1 MTRSHWKVK
10 IAEEGDRCWETP
22 RCVIHNRYGVSDPC
36 VSQNSCE
43 ISAPQLAH
51 KLHSVMNCDA
61 RYASAR
67 SELALIEIFVNL
79 GKMKSVLIRV
89 RPICLPCARWPGQV
103 RLDYLKTL
111 RCFLRY
117 VLIYTSLNK

>member
-1 MTRSHWKVK
+1 MSSLKFVTLLISLNSNDKKSLESENCR
-10 IAEEGDRCWETP
+10 GGRDRCWETP

-89 RPICLPCARWPGQV
+89 RPICLPCARGQV
-103 RLDYLKTL
+103 RSD
-111 RCFLRY
+111 
-117 VLIYTSLNK
+117 

>member
-1 MTRSHWKVK
+1 MQRREIDAGRH
-10 IAEEGDRCWETP
+10 R
-22 RCVIHNRYGVSDPC
+22 GVSFIIDTVSRMC

-43 ISAPQLAH
+43 IFAPQLAH

-89 RPICLPCARWPGQV
+89 RPICLPYARGQV
-103 RLDYLKTL
+103 RSD
-111 RCFLRY
+111 
-117 VLIYTSLNK
+117 